1 MRRPLNRTALAAA
14 LLGLAVAASAH
25 HTFSGI
31 YDQSQDQQLEAVVRE
46 FQFVHPHPM
55 LLLDVRGA
63 DGKTVTW
70 RAEMDNRFELEE
82 IGMDAAT
89 FKPGDAVVV
98 NGSPGR
104 SRANILYLWKLVRPS
119 DRLRYEQVGTTP
131 HLTRGGV

>member
-1 MRRPLNRTALAAA
+1 M
-14 LLGLAVAASAH
+14 
-25 HTFSGI
+25 
-31 YDQSQDQQLEAVVRE
+31 VRE

-82 IGMDAAT
+82 IGMRRRHIQAGRRGGRQRQ
-89 FKPGDAVVV
+89 PGPV
-98 NGSPGR
+98 
-104 SRANILYLWKLVRPS
+104 SREHLYLWKLVRPS

-131 HLTRGGV
+131 YLTRGGAQAVR